1 VSISVLLAIVFPVV
15 SVLLFKEFDKRNIE
29 ALSAIIFNYLGA
41 IIIGL
46 VLFVTPVQ
54 LLEIPSQSWFYSC
67 LVVGFLFILNF
78 YLIAKTAICH
88 GVSIATFANKISLVF
103 PVIFTIIYFNEPSN
117 WIKITGISLA
127 IFSIYLLTFKGA
139 SATKSKGYLF
149 PLFIFVA
156 TGVLE
161 TIINY
166 TQKTYFET
174 GNEIGYFVISA
185 FLVSFIFGL
194 VLLMFKLKSITFKSI
209 LAGLLLSIPNTLGLY
224 YFIKSLNEN
233 ADSTSVLPVMNICTL
248 ILAILLG
255 IIFYKE
261 KLTKSNWIGFSLAIL
276 SIILLTLI

>member
-1 VSISVLLAIVFPVV
+1 MI
-15 SVLLFKEFDKRNIE
+15 
-29 ALSAIIFNYLGA
+29 
-41 IIIGL
+41 
-46 VLFVTPVQ
+46 
-54 LLEIPSQSWFYSC
+54 
-67 LVVGFLFILNF
+67 
-78 YLIAKTAICH
+78 
-88 GVSIATFANKISLVF
+88 
-103 PVIFTIIYFNEPSN
+103 IFTIIYFNEPSN

-194 VLLMFKLKSITFKSI
+194 VKSITFKSI